1 MYMWIFCLVL
11 ALAAPGPYVIPA
23 GTVSGVE
30 MTDTIDSKTAKSGDI
45 FHFETI
51 DDTELNGKT
60 LIPKHSKGVGIVSL
74 SVPAAAH
81 GKGGTLVLEARYL
94 RLPGGQEVQVTID
107 RRVADL
113 SGHGSGGAK
122 LPWYTQYLPVPGLG
136 MAVGAYDYLRNGKNV
151 ELQKGTIFAV
161 FSIEKVSVNTTRPGD
176 GGVATAP

>member
-1 MYMWIFCLVL
+1 MKIWLLCLLV
-11 ALAAPGPYVIPA
+11 ALASPTRYVIPA

-30 MTDTIDSKTAKSGDI
+30 MTDTIDSKTAKSGDV

-51 DDTELNGKT
+51 EDTELNGKT
-60 LIPKHSKGVGIVSL
+60 LIPKHSKGLGIVSL

-94 RLPGGQEVQVTID
+94 KLPSGQEVQVTID

-113 SGHGSGGAK
+113 SGHGATSTK

-136 MAVGAYDYLRNGKNV
+136 MAVGAYDYLHNGKNV
-151 ELQKGTIFAV
+151 QLEKGTIFAV
-161 FSIEKVSVNTTRPGD
+161 FSIEEVSVNLTRPEER
-176 GGVATAP
+176 GVTAAR